1 VPAGENTAARS
12 ACLQCHVIGD
22 PLVHTIVLATQKG
35 GSGKTTLAIG
45 LALAA
50 QEAGHNVRMID
61 TDNQGTLARWQVR
74 RGIAEPVVEMVGDAG
89 IIERRLHSFDRAGVS
104 MTIVD
109 TASGVGETTR
119 AAIRACDLCL
129 IPTRPT
135 VADIEATAATLSIV
149 RGCSKP
155 FAFILNQAP
164 ARGQRIS
171 DAASALGGLMAD
183 LADVLA
189 QPFITMRNDHQDALA
204 AGLSVSE
211 YAPSGKSADEI
222 RSLWQWTQA
231 RLDGQPAVMPRGVT
245 FSADRPQTR
254 SHAGVEPTA
263 SWRETGLAWDAG
275 L

>member
-1 VPAGENTAARS
+1 
-12 ACLQCHVIGD
+12 
-22 PLVHTIVLATQKG
+22 
-35 GSGKTTLAIG
+35 
-45 LALAA
+45 
-50 QEAGHNVRMID
+50 
-61 TDNQGTLARWQVR
+61 
-74 RGIAEPVVEMVGDAG
+74 
-89 IIERRLHSFDRAGVS
+89 VS

-109 TASGVGETTR
+109 TASGVGEATW

-135 VADIEATAATLSIV
+135 VVDIEATAATLSVV

-155 FAFILNQAP
+155 FAFILNQTP

-171 DAASALGGLMAD
+171 DAASTLGGLMAD

-231 RLDGQPAVMPRGVT
+231 KLDGQPAVKPRGET
-245 FSADRPQTR
+245 FSIDGPQAR
-254 SHAGVEPTA
+254 AHASSEPAA
-263 SWRETGLAWDAG
+263 SWRETGLSWDAG

>member
-1 VPAGENTAARS
+1 
-12 ACLQCHVIGD
+12 VIGD

-74 RGIAEPVVEMVGDAG
+74 RGIAEPVVEIVGGAG

-135 VADIEATAATLSIV
+135 VADIEATVATLSVV
-149 RGCSKP
+149 RACSKP
-155 FAFILNQAP
+155 FAFILNQTP

-231 RLDGQPAVMPRGVT
+231 RLNGQPAVKPRGET
-245 FSADRPQTR
+245 FSMDRPQAR
-254 SHAGVEPTA
+254 AHVSAEPAA
-263 SWRETGLAWDAG
+263 SWCEAGSSWDAG